1 MCDPCRYLRRCI
13 SCHGVCCPRP
23 SCCERSCSSNMRN
36 CRVVFPGEFQKFSD
50 VVTPSFL
57 LKTPERPK
65 KRKRSK
71 SCSACEDNCKDPCS
85 NMDACAERC
94 ENPCQDGVNGCKNP
108 EDSGQDD
115 LARTGAYGTGYG
127 FQPGQPTII
136 PCYGTYGPSGNAMI
150 FGIPPPTEYGGF
162 GVPGPIV
169 LPVAPPSSL
178 GQGDPRSIPAAGLP
192 TQYTNKF
199 NPCTGEVYECGD
211 RQMPPGRPQ
220 GTAQVPSYNQFI
232 QGLGMGFAPNSQ
244 YIPFNE
250 ATFQP
255 HPINQMPVTP
265 PSGGTAPAYSRNNQP
280 MNCEPNN
287 QNYSYSVP
295 QSTNQVNVGANRSEV
310 HNQQSQATHSR
321 AVPQSESSRGQLPHG
336 ATRSKSPIQRSQST
350 GHHSG
355 RAHAHINSEIVHASP
370 GGQRSKSLSH
380 RSESREGRSGKLQ
393 ARRATGYPHSNSGGE
408 RNTNLRAAPKSMAS
422 AGEVRSRD
430 NRSHDSRKR
439 NKSVGAPTNRQPL
452 LYGQQS
458 MGMGIDPSNQYYPYN
473 ECTPLNATFVQDN
486 NPFYDQPGHDVNR
499 PQEARAPNLSMAGP
513 KRDTNSNK
521 VPSSFKPSKDK
532 SSKCCCTR
540 FDPNN
545 QYYSPHYVSEESDC
559 PPSENANSG
568 KKNTQEKNCL
578 ELLSRLTESCP
589 PCDLQKWC
597 HLLMPKDKDRG
608 KKQAKPSAKKNKKP
622 NGSKIKNKM
631 SEHSSKE
638 IEDTETSPVE
648 TPENEDA
655 DCPCNCKKPC
665 PSPPTK
671 PEMRTCGCSANL
683 PEENEDP
690 PPAPS
695 NPQPAPCNPAPAP
708 VNTCCMPCSNQC
720 PWSWYFNPCTGC
732 YYYCANCCNGCRNCC
747 NYCCSPCGR
756 CCSNSPAAQLEKI
769 PPKPKQKERP
779 DRSSTATRNSGGA
792 TVSLGSC
799 APPPSPLPF
808 APWNCPRQ
816 EVSTM
821 PGYSPTASPHFSS
834 PYSGRWVAGGVDIHR
849 NYQRNNQG
857 PSFNVSRVRH
867 A

>member
-23 SCCERSCSSNMRN
+23 SCCERSRSSNMRN

-85 NMDACAERC
+85 KMDACAERC

-162 GVPGPIV
+162 GVPGPMV
-169 LPVAPPSSL
+169 LSVAPPSSV
-178 GQGDPRSIPAAGLP
+178 GQGDPRCIPAAGLP
-192 TQYTNKF
+192 TQYTDKF

-211 RQMPPGRPQ
+211 RQMPPERPQ
-220 GTAQVPSYNQFI
+220 GTAQVPSYNRFI
-232 QGLGMGFAPNSQ
+232 QDLGMGFAPNSQ
-244 YIPFNE
+244 YLPFNE

-255 HPINQMPVTP
+255 HPINQSPVTP
-265 PSGGTAPAYSRNNQP
+265 PSGGRAPAYSRNNQP
-280 MNCEPNN
+280 INCEPNN
-287 QNYSYSVP
+287 QNYSYTVP
-295 QSTNQVNVGANRSEV
+295 QSTNQVNVGANRSDV
-310 HNQQSQATHSR
+310 YNQQSQATHSR
-321 AVPQSESSRGQLPHG
+321 AVPHSESSRGQLPHG
-336 ATRSKSPIQRSQST
+336 ATRSKSPNQRSQYT
-350 GHHSG
+350 GHHSS
-355 RAHAHINSEIVHASP
+355 RAHAHINTEIVQASP
-370 GGQRSKSLSH
+370 GGQRSKSKLSH

-393 ARRATGYPHSNSGGE
+393 ARRATGYPHSSSGGE
-408 RNTNLRAAPKSMAS
+408 RNTDLRAAPKSMAS
-422 AGEVRSRD
+422 ASEVRSRD
-430 NRSHDSRKR
+430 NRSQDLRKR
-439 NKSVGAPTNRQPL
+439 NKSVEAPTNRQPL

-458 MGMGIDPSNQYYPYN
+458 VGMGIDPSNQYYPYN

-499 PQEARAPNLSMAGP
+499 PQIARAPNLSKAGP
-513 KRDTNSNK
+513 KKDTNSNK

-532 SSKCCCTR
+532 SK
-540 FDPNN
+540 
-545 QYYSPHYVSEESDC
+545 SDC

-568 KKNTQEKNCL
+568 KKKTQEKNCL

-608 KKQAKPSAKKNKKP
+608 KRQAKPSAKKNKKS

-648 TPENEDA
+648 IPENEDA

-756 CCSNSPAAQLEKI
+756 CCSNSPAAKLEKI

-779 DRSSTATRNSGGA
+779 DRSSTGTRNSGGA
-792 TVSLGSC
+792 AVSLGSC
-799 APPPSPLPF
+799 APPPPF

>member
-280 MNCEPNN
+280 MNYLKSITSRVKPHIQGQFPNQSHQGGN
-287 QNYSYSVP
+287 CLMVPLDQSLQFNEANLRDIIQAELMPISILKLFMLVQVARGPSRSVTGASQGKVVLENYKPV
-295 QSTNQVNVGANRSEV
+295 E
-310 HNQQSQATHSR
+310 
-321 AVPQSESSRGQLPHG
+321 
-336 ATRSKSPIQRSQST
+336 
-350 GHHSG
+350 
-355 RAHAHINSEIVHASP
+355 
-370 GGQRSKSLSH
+370 
-380 RSESREGRSGKLQ
+380 LQ
-393 ARRATGYPHSNSGGE
+393 AILILIVVEKEIRILGPRPSQWHP
-408 RNTNLRAAPKSMAS
+408 RVK
-422 AGEVRSRD
+422 
-430 NRSHDSRKR
+430 SHDSRKR